1 MDTRAAPVLVVAW
14 EVGWQLTKFLSLP
27 KKRRVKYTTREK
39 NTFLAHTMQRFKK
52 KSYIAVG
59 TLQNV
64 TIKEW
69 SGILAAWNLRNR

>member
-1 MDTRAAPVLVVAW
+1 MDTRASPVLVVTREVSW
-14 EVGWQLTKFLSLP
+14 ELTKFLSLP

-52 KSYIAVG
+52 SYIAVG